1 MNIGRKSLLVATLA
15 GVLAAPAVARAE
27 DEKGGGKGDE
37 GVPCWGVN
45 KCKAVGACSAEGCR
59 AHGCHGSNECRRKGF
74 LRIDAET
81 CLKIEGGRLEKAKP
95 AVKKTT
101 EKKAES
107 KG

>member
-1 MNIGRKSLLVATLA
+1 MNTTTKSLLVAALA
-15 GVLAAPAVARAE
+15 GVLAIPAIARAE
-27 DEKGGGKGDE
+27 DQKSPDDGDK
-37 GVPCWGVN
+37 VPCWGVN

-81 CLKIEGGRLEKAKP
+81 CLKVEGGRLEKAKP

-101 EKKAES
+101 EKKAET